1 MYRDWRWQDG
11 DFAFT
16 PRGDAALAEGMDVV
30 RQDLL
35 ARLVSPR
42 GSHWAFPA
50 EGSRVPEFVAA
61 PADELTLTELQQ
73 EAELTCLED
82 ARVREAASEWA
93 EDPAAY
99 DGARALRLRLTLAEG
114 VLELLLRR
122 P

>member
-1 MYRDWRWQDG
+1 MYRDWRWEEG
-11 DFAFT
+11 DFAFS
-16 PRGDAALAEGMDVV
+16 PRGDAALAEGLEVV

-50 EGSRVPEFVAA
+50 EGSRLPEFLQATDD
-61 PADELTLTELQQ
+61 PLTRVEAQQ

-82 ARVREAASEWA
+82 ARVQEATSTWES
-93 EDPAAY
+93 
-99 DGARALRLRLTLAEG
+99 GGLRLALTLAEG
-114 VLELLLRR
+114 VLEFLLPDPLRR